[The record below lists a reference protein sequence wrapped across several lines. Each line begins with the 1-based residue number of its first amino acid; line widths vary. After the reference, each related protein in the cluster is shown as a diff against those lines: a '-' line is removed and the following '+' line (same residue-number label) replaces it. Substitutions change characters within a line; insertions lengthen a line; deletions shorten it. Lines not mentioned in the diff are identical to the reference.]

1 MLSALKSI
9 ALIGN
14 YLPRQCG
21 IATFTADLAAAIL
34 ENDPNIDCSVVAMND
49 LPEGYE
55 YPPTVRFQINQ
66 NRLNEYALAASF
78 LNLRDPDIVCLQH
91 EYGIFG
97 GQRGSFIVELAQ
109 DLKVPLVT
117 TLHTVLKDPSPEER
131 EIIMQ
136 LSELSEKLVVMSER
150 GIDFLRDIY
159 AVPESRIALIH
170 HGILDVPFLDP
181 DPCKSKVAADDKM
194 VILTFGLLSPG
205 KGIEYMVDAL
215 PEVVAAH
222 PEVLYFV
229 VGATHP
235 SFKAESGE
243 DYRLS
248 LHRRAKEL
256 GVADNIVFHDRF
268 LERDELLEIIRA
280 ADIYVTPYLNEAQIV
295 SGTLAYALGAGKAV
309 VSTPYWHAQEMLAD
323 DRGRLVPFKDHQ
335 ALAREINNLLDHP
348 EERLAMRR
356 AAYEYCRPMVMKAM
370 GARYLE
376 LFSDSR
382 PKRSH
387 AADLAT
393 LGTLSQREQRLPQI
407 NLKHLRSMTDDT
419 GILQH
424 AKFTVPNR
432 DHGYCVDDNA
442 RALIV
447 TTRAYDLNRTD
458 ASVAD
463 LSAIYLSFLHDAF
476 SADAGRFRNFM
487 TYERK
492 WLEAVGSEDSHGR
505 ALWAL
510 GITAGWGRSSGQ
522 VALATELFNNAL
534 GALETFSDSRAIAFP
549 VLGIQAYLRRNGD
562 DQRVWEL
569 LQSLGD
575 RISSRFKEYATDDWN
590 WHEETLTYDNGR
602 LPQALMACG
611 RATRNDDMVSLGI
624 DVLKWLGHVQCN
636 PADGGFA
643 PVGNQG
649 WFRKSGSKAQFD
661 QQPLEA
667 AAMIDACI
675 EAYQC
680 TRDEEWVRLAS
691 TCFDWYL
698 GKNDRQAKL
707 YDHASGGCRDGLEKD
722 GVNENQGAESTLSY
736 ILSLLALYN
745 LRGLTVKQ
753 NGNGDAE
760 PASYPADNSGVRIK
774 SAAAPI
780 IPESRRWQLCTADP
794 RCHRE
799 PPACLREACYR
810 RYTPHWARSHLVRAR
825 RVQGWVHRVVR

>member
-1 MLSALKSI
+1 MRHLLKSI

-34 ENDPNIDCSVVAMND
+34 DNNQKIDCSVVAMND
-49 LPEGYE
+49 RAEGYE
-55 YPPTVRFQINQ
+55 YPDIVRFQIGQ
-66 NRLNEYALAASF
+66 DALNEYRLAAGF
-78 LNLRDPDIVCLQH
+78 LNLRNPDVVCLQH

-109 DLKVPLVT
+109 DLKAPLVT
-117 TLHTVLKDPSPEER
+117 TLHTVLRDPAPVER
-131 EIIMQ
+131 KVITQ
-136 LSELSEKLVVMSER
+136 LAELSDKLVVMSER
-150 GIDFLRDIY
+150 GIEFLRDVY
-159 AVPESRIALIH
+159 EVPESKIALIH
-170 HGILDVPFLDP
+170 HGVLDVPFLDP
-181 DPCKSKVAADDKM
+181 DPFKSKVVSDDKM

-215 PEVVAAH
+215 PEIVATH

-235 SFKAESGE
+235 NLKAENGE
-243 DYRLS
+243 EYRLS

-268 LERDELLEIIRA
+268 LERDELLEFIRA
-280 ADIYVTPYLNEAQIV
+280 ADIYVTPYLHEAQIV

-323 DRGRLVPFKDHQ
+323 GRGKLVPFKDQQ

-356 AAYEYCRPMVMKAM
+356 AAYEYCQPMVMKAM
-370 GARYLE
+370 GLRYLE
-376 LFSDSR
+376 LFSDMMSR
-382 PKRSH
+382 SPPKS
-387 AADLAT
+387 DLPV
-393 LGTLSQREQRLPQI
+393 LDTLSQREQRLPQV
-407 NLKHLRSMTDDT
+407 NLKHVRALTDDT

-424 AKFTVPNR
+424 AKFTIPNR
-432 DHGYCVDDNA
+432 AHGYCVDDNA

-447 TTRAYDLNRTD
+447 GTRTYDLNRTD

-463 LSAIYLSFLHDAF
+463 LSAIYLSFLDAAF
-476 SADAGRFRNFM
+476 NPEAGRFRNFM
-487 TYERK
+487 TYERT
-492 WLEAVGSEDSHGR
+492 WLEEVGSEDSHGR
-505 ALWAL
+505 ALWSL
-510 GITAGWGRSSGQ
+510 GVTVGWGRNSGH
-522 VALATELFNNAL
+522 VALATELFNKGLA
-534 GALETFSDSRAIAFP
+534 ALETFSDSRAIAFP
-549 VLGIQAYLRRNGD
+549 ILGIQAYLLRNED
-562 DQRVWEL
+562 DQRIREL

-575 RISSRFKEYATDDWN
+575 RLSKRFTQYATQDWK
-590 WHEETLTYDNGR
+590 WHEDLLAYDNAR

-611 RATRNDDMVSLGI
+611 RATQNADMVSLGI
-624 DVLKWLGHVQCN
+624 DVLEWLGDVQCN
-636 PADGGFA
+636 PASGSFS

-649 WFRKSGSKAQFD
+649 WFPKSGSKAKYD

-680 TRDEEWVRLAS
+680 THGEEWIRLAS

-707 YDHASGGCRDGLEKD
+707 YDHASGGCRDGLQKD
-722 GVNENQGAESTLSY
+722 SVNENQGAESTLSY

-745 LRGLTVKQ
+745 LRGLTAKQ

-760 PASYPADNSGVRIK
+760 LVSYTDDSSTVRIK
-774 SAAAPI
+774 S
-780 IPESRRWQLCTADP
+780 LDL
-794 RCHRE
+794 H
-799 PPACLREACYR
+799 
-810 RYTPHWARSHLVRAR
+810 
-825 RVQGWVHRVVR
+825 